1 MQLSHVDMQA
11 VRAEVAAG
19 YLTMRPHNDAC
30 LDLWILNYTQA
41 AQWERH
47 WTPLTLACRGLIVDS
62 AGKIQARPFPK
73 FFNWGEPGA
82 PEAAEYLGM
91 QFQAWEKMDG
101 SLGILYWTGD
111 TRAAIATRGSFHSDQ
126 AEHATALLNVRYAPE
141 LRRMDRDLTYLFE
154 IVYPENRIV
163 VNYDDR
169 DELVLLAVIE
179 TATGRDIPLDRFSHL
194 AFRQPEL
201 LRFDRPE
208 AALELD
214 RENFEGVVIR
224 YEDGT
229 RVKVKLEA
237 YKRLHAVVTN
247 LSDKQVWATLSAGHD
262 IGWLMRSG
270 AEDGVESLQFPDELF
285 EKMREMFDQ
294 LQGRFDA
301 VWEAHHAAYLEI
313 IVRRLNWQVEP
324 RKLIAG
330 DIMARAERDS
340 LNPSVL
346 FGLLDGQDVRSR
358 IWTMLRP

>member
-1 MQLSHVDMQA
+1 MSLSHVDMEA
-11 VRAEVAAG
+11 VRQEVAAG
-19 YLTMRPHNDAC
+19 YLTMRPHRDAC
-30 LDLWILNYTQA
+30 LDLFILNYTQA

-47 WTPLTLACRGLIVDS
+47 WTDLTLACRGLIVNS

-82 PEAAEYLGM
+82 PEAAEYLGL

-126 AEHATALLNVRYAPE
+126 AEHATALLNGRYKTE
-141 LRRMDRDLTYLFE
+141 LRKMDRDLTYLFE

-179 TATGRDIPLDRFSHL
+179 TATGRDIPLDQFMHL

-201 LRFDRPE
+201 LRFDRAE
-208 AALELD
+208 AALELERD
-214 RENFEGVVIR
+214 NFEGVVIR
-224 YEDGT
+224 YENGA

-262 IGWLMRSG
+262 INWLMRSG
-270 AEDGVESLQFPDELF
+270 AEDGVEPLQFPDELF

-294 LQGRFDA
+294 LQGRYDA
-301 VWEAHHAAYLEI
+301 LLTQHEAAFRDLVTARY
-313 IVRRLNWQVEP
+313 NWAVEP
-324 RKLIAG
+324 RKNIAG
-330 DIMARAERDS
+330 DILARARRDG

-346 FGLLDGQDVRSR
+346 FGMLDQQDVAAR
-358 IWTMLRP
+358 IWAMLRP